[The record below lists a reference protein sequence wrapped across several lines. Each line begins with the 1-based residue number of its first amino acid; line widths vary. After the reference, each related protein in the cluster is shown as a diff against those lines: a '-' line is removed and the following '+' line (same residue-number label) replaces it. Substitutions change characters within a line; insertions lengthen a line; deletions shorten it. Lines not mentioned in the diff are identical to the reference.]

1 MSLFLAI
8 LLLAQSSNHSAD
20 GLKALEEGKYEAA
33 VQSLSK
39 AVEADPKDYAA
50 QFHLGLALSML
61 GRDTEAVARYKTVLE
76 LKPHLYEAEL
86 NLGMVL
92 LRQKQAAEAVPHL
105 QAAAEEKPKD
115 FRPSFYLAEALLAA
129 GEFAKAEEKYL
140 AASEL
145 NPKSAPARLGLA
157 QSRARQG
164 RLADA
169 AESYR
174 KAAELDPALKS
185 YLLELAEFHEKQGQP
200 AQAIAIYAEFPDN
213 AGARER
219 LGELLLESGKPA
231 EAVPHLEWA
240 VANSPT
246 AANRLALATSYLRSG
261 QAAKAAPVLEQAV
274 AAEPRNLDL
283 RMMYGRVLRDQR
295 KFSEAA
301 REFFQVAQAKPDSAE
316 AWNELTG
323 MLILLEQYPQALAAL
338 DRLKALGQETPGHH
352 FFRAMIYDKAGQP
365 KPALESYERFLAT
378 SDGKNPDEEFKARQ
392 RIRII
397 KRELS
402 RR

>member
-1 MSLFLAI
+1 MSLFVAI
-8 LLLAQSSNHSAD
+8 LLFAQSPDYSAE

-33 VQSLSK
+33 VQSLAK

-61 GRDTEAVARYKTVLE
+61 GRDAEAVARYKTVLD
-76 LKPHLYEAEL
+76 LKPNLYEAEL

-105 QAAAEEKPKD
+105 QAAALEKPKE
-115 FRPSFYLAEALLAA
+115 FRPSFYLAEALFAA

-140 AASEL
+140 AASDL
-145 NPKSAPARLGLA
+145 GPKSGPAQLGLA

-169 AESYR
+169 AGSYR

-185 YLLELAEFHEKQGQP
+185 YLLELAEFHEKQRQP
-200 AQAIAIYAEFPDN
+200 AEAIAIYAEFPDN

-240 VANSPT
+240 AANSPT

-261 QAAKAAPVLEQAV
+261 QADKAAPVLEQAV

-295 KFSEAA
+295 KFTEAA
-301 REFFQVAQAKPDSAE
+301 REFFQVAQAKPDSVE

-323 MLILLEQYPQALAAL
+323 MLILLEQFPQALAAL

-352 FFRAMIYDKAGQP
+352 FFRAMIHDKAGQL

-378 SDGKNPDEEFKARQ
+378 SEGKNPDEEFKARQ

-397 KRELS
+397 KRELN